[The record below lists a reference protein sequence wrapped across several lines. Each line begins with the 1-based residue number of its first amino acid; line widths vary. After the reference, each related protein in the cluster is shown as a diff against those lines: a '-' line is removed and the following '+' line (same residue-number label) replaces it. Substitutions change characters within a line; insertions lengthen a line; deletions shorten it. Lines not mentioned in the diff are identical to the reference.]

1 VIELN
6 VNAGGRTVPNSGFPL
21 IAWLIFLAAAVLEV
35 GGDAVIRKGMR
46 SSGWLYIATGCLM
59 LALYGVVVNL
69 VKWDFSKLLGVYVA
83 VFAAVSVLA
92 GRFLFEENV
101 APTTWVGVG
110 IIVVGGLVIQ
120 FGQR

>member
-1 VIELN
+1 MGNTE
-6 VNAGGRTVPNSGFPL
+6 FPL

-46 SSGWLYIATGCLM
+46 GGAWTYIAVGCLM
-59 LALYGVVVNL
+59 LAVYGVVVNL

-92 GRFLFEENV
+92 GRLIFGEEI
-101 APTTWVGVG
+101 ARTTWAGVG